1 MKRFV
6 SLLLLCTVF
15 TLTICGCS
23 EESGRTDDDKSAE
36 EAWESASNTPYG
48 KYPETVTY
56 TLGKQI
62 GANNSNMPEGDTYED
77 NAYTRYLKEKLN
89 IQNVNVFEAMDDAY
103 NTEVSMAIAMGEIP
117 DIMVVNSYEDLSDL
131 VKMGLVADLTESY
144 ETCASDT
151 IKAMY
156 ESYGSEI
163 LDGVTFDGR
172 IMAIPETNI
181 AEGPNL
187 VWLRKDWMDELGL
200 AAPKNLEDVENI
212 VARFLEENKS
222 SVGIVTYSALC
233 GESGYSS
240 QYLTDIIFASFGAYP
255 KQWFENSE
263 GKIVYGSVQPEA
275 KEALIHLHELYET
288 GILDKNFLFRSTND
302 IIELIVNGQ
311 CGSFFGPWWS
321 PNNPLMRAME
331 QSENA
336 DWQPYLIATNEDG
349 NTYYHST
356 NPTSYKYVVVR
367 KGFEHP
373 ELAWKIISVLF
384 DYARYEDEE
393 GAAEIAEYD
402 KNAVDPT
409 ARPLVI
415 NVDYNDALTRC
426 YENIQGIF
434 LGEKGLDELNE
445 LERSY
450 AKQCLAYADSTT
462 EATMEQWAA
471 YVSRIEACS
480 LIADGKVK
488 VVKSLYFS
496 STPTM
501 TTNWWRLKELESET
515 YLKIITGKVD
525 IDYFDEFVS
534 KWNQQGGEIIT
545 DEVRRIFNE

>member
-1 MKRFV
+1 M
-6 SLLLLCTVF
+6 F
-15 TLTICGCS
+15 TAAVCGCS
-23 EESGRTDDDKSAE
+23 SETGRTDGDKTAE
-36 EAWESASNTPYG
+36 EMWEDASTTPYG

-62 GANNSNMPEGDTYED
+62 GANNSNMPSGDTYED

-89 IQNVNVFEAMDDAY
+89 IQNENVFESMDDAY

-144 ETCASDT
+144 ESCASDT

-156 ESYGSEI
+156 NSYGSEI
-163 LDGVTFDGR
+163 LDGVTFDGK

-200 AAPKNLEDVENI
+200 DAPRNLEDVENI
-212 VARFLEENKS
+212 VASFLEADS
-222 SVGIVTYSALC
+222 SRVGLVTYSALC

-240 QYLTDIIFASFGAYP
+240 QYLTDLIFASFGAYP
-255 KQWFENSE
+255 KQWIENSE
-263 GKIVYGSVQPEA
+263 GEIVYGSVQPEA

-288 GILDKNFLFRSTND
+288 GILDTNFLFRSTND
-302 IIELIVNGQ
+302 IIEMIVNGQ

-331 QSENA
+331 QDTEA

-349 NTYYHST
+349 NTYYPST

-373 ELAWKIISVLF
+373 EIAWKIISVLF

-426 YENIQGIF
+426 YENIQSVF
-434 LGEKGLDELNE
+434 VGEKELSDLNE

-450 AKQCLAYADSTT
+450 AKQCLAYADDDSDSTL
-462 EATMEQWAA
+462 EQWAA

-480 LIADGKVK
+480 LIADDRVK
-488 VVKSLYFS
+488 MIKALFFS

-501 TTNWWRLKELESET
+501 STNWWMLKELESET

-525 IDYFDEFVS
+525 IDYFDEFVE
-534 KWNQQGGEIIT
+534 KWNQQGGIT
-545 DEVRRIFNE
+545 ITSEVRKELNK